1 MSPSQPT
8 PASEPDGAVAV
19 LEREV
24 SRLRRINTVLMDRV
38 ERSFDI
44 SNSAYSLFESNILL
58 QQRVAA
64 RTRDLEE
71 SNRRLLESQRLQRI
85 IFDQS
90 FYLAGILSPTGIL
103 QEANS
108 AALRFADV
116 TLDEVMGMPL
126 WETPWWTHSP
136 TQQATLRH
144 DIQRAGEGVFIQREV
159 NHWSAAGELH
169 WIEFSLQPVF
179 GKDGQ
184 VVFLVATGHD
194 ITAHHRAIEE
204 QERARA
210 AAESANRA
218 KSAFLANMSHEIRT
232 PMNGILGMTGL
243 LLETSLD
250 PTQAHFAEI
259 VRTSAESLLGV
270 INDILD
276 FSKIEHGSMRLDIL
290 PFNPHDIIN
299 GVAEI
304 ARLQALAK
312 GLAFQST
319 IDDDVP
325 FRLLGDPVR
334 LRQILLNLAGN
345 AVKFTERGSVHIHVQ
360 LESNPADPAC
370 RLHFT
375 VVDTGIGIAPEK
387 QGLLFSS
394 FSQVDPSPT
403 RRHGGTGLGL
413 AISRQLVE
421 LMGGTI
427 GLESAEGRGSRF
439 WFAVP
444 FQPVAAPAPTHRV
457 PEPHLA
463 DPETPLTGRVL
474 LVEDHPVN
482 RHFAFLLLKRLGV
495 EVETANDGIE
505 ALDRLERSDFDAI
518 LMDVQMPRMDGFEA
532 TRCIRQQEAISGDR
546 HVPIIAM
553 TAHAMAGD
561 RERCLE
567 AGMDGYLSKP
577 IHCEALRSTLHRWI
591 HRKLAMDD
599 TMKLP
604 VGV

>member
-8 PASEPDGAVAV
+8 ADPGTEGQVAA

-24 SRLRRINTVLMDRV
+24 ARLQRINTVLMDRV
-38 ERSFDI
+38 ERSFDMT
-44 SNSAYSLFESNILL
+44 NSAYSLFESNILL
-58 QQRVAA
+58 QQRVMA
-64 RTRDLEE
+64 RTRELED

-85 IFDQS
+85 MFDQS

-108 AALRFADV
+108 AALRFAEA
-116 TLDEVMGMPL
+116 TLDEVVGKPL
-126 WETPWWTHSP
+126 WETPWWTHDP
-136 TQQATLRH
+136 AQQESLRR
-144 DIQRAGEGVFIQREV
+144 DIERAAEGVFIQREV
-159 NHWSAAGELH
+159 NHRSSTGELH
-169 WIEFSLQPVF
+169 WIEFSLQPVL

-184 VVFLVATGHD
+184 VVFLVATGHN
-194 ITAHHRAIEE
+194 ITVHHHALEE

-210 AAESANRA
+210 AAESANHA

-243 LLETSLD
+243 LLETKLD

-276 FSKIEHGSMRLDIL
+276 FSKIEHGSMRLDLL

-304 ARLQALAK
+304 ARLQAIAK
-312 GLAFQST
+312 GLTFQST

-325 FRLLGDPVR
+325 FRLLGDSVR

-345 AVKFTERGSVHIHVQ
+345 AVKFTEQGSVHIHAQ
-360 LESNPADPAC
+360 MESDTSDAVC

-375 VVDTGIGIAPEK
+375 VVDTGIGIPSAK

-421 LMGGTI
+421 LMGGKI

-439 WFAVP
+439 WFALP
-444 FQPVAAPAPTHRV
+444 FQRVSAPVPVPIHRMPEAPVADV
-457 PEPHLA
+457 
-463 DPETPLTGRVL
+463 DTPLTGRVL

-482 RHFAFLLLKRLGV
+482 RHFAFLLLKRLGL
-495 EVETANDGIE
+495 EGETANDPG
-505 ALDRLERSDFDAI
+505 
-518 LMDVQMPRMDGFEA
+518 
-532 TRCIRQQEAISGDR
+532 
-546 HVPIIAM
+546 
-553 TAHAMAGD
+553 
-561 RERCLE
+561 
-567 AGMDGYLSKP
+567 
-577 IHCEALRSTLHRWI
+577 ST
-591 HRKLAMDD
+591 
-599 TMKLP
+599 P
-604 VGV
+604 S

>member
-1 MSPSQPT
+1 MSPSQST
-8 PASEPDGAVAV
+8 PASVLDGSIAA
-19 LEREV
+19 LEREIA
-24 SRLRRINTVLMDRV
+24 RLQHVNTVLMDRV
-38 ERSFDI
+38 ERSFD
-44 SNSAYSLFESNILL
+44 
-58 QQRVAA
+58 
-64 RTRDLEE
+64 
-71 SNRRLLESQRLQRI
+71 
-85 IFDQS
+85 
-90 FYLAGILSPTGIL
+90 
-103 QEANS
+103 
-108 AALRFADV
+108 
-116 TLDEVMGMPL
+116 
-126 WETPWWTHSP
+126 
-136 TQQATLRH
+136 
-144 DIQRAGEGVFIQREV
+144 
-159 NHWSAAGELH
+159 
-169 WIEFSLQPVF
+169 
-179 GKDGQ
+179 
-184 VVFLVATGHD
+184 
-194 ITAHHRAIEE
+194 
-204 QERARA
+204 
-210 AAESANRA
+210 
-218 KSAFLANMSHEIRT
+218 FLANMSHEIRT

-243 LLETSLD
+243 LLETKLD

-276 FSKIEHGSMRLDIL
+276 FSKIEHGSMRLDLL

-334 LRQILLNLAGN
+334 LRQVLLNLAGN

-360 LESNPADPAC
+360 LESNPADPVC

-375 VVDTGIGIAPEK
+375 VVDTGIGIPPEK
-387 QGLLFSS
+387 QGLLFNS
-394 FSQVDPSPT
+394 FSKVDPSAT

-427 GLESAEGRGSRF
+427 GLESGEGRGSRF

-444 FQPVAAPAPTHRV
+444 FQPVSVPVPIHRLPETYV
-457 PEPHLA
+457 PDA
-463 DPETPLTGRVL
+463 ETPLSGRVL

-482 RHFAFLLLKRLGV
+482 RHFALLLLKRLGV

-505 ALDRLERSDFDAI
+505 ALDQLERSDFDAI

-532 TRCIRQQEAISGDR
+532 TRCIRQQEEVLGDG
-546 HVPIIAM
+546 HIPIIAM

-577 IHCEALRSTLHRWI
+577 IHREALRSLLHRWI
-591 HRKLAMDD
+591 HQKHAMDEVGG
-599 TMKLP
+599 LP
-604 VGV
+604 VGG